1 LPFLVFILLALF
13 SSLIPVFSGVESEL
27 SEVTINSRLLRTL
40 FTLFLGAGIYFV
52 TSLIP
57 IKEEDLD
64 FTLKWLYVGL
74 TISLIWGS
82 LQLIYVLD
90 LIPNWFKI
98 MKNIQLHI
106 TLSRGDKGRLI
117 GLTQEPSWFADQLA
131 ALYLPWIY
139 SAVLGNRSVFKRITK
154 WMTVEMVLFAWIGVI
169 LVFTLSRSGYLT
181 AATVLG
187 VGLLF
192 FRRKQLKPNKRTQ
205 ANGAFWKLWRRI
217 LALPYFIKIIISAVL
232 MISVL
237 GTVVYFASRGN
248 SYISSMWEYWRKP
261 TGEFHFLGGKSLRDF
276 IRFIGFGPRFLYW
289 ETAYNIFKAYP
300 LFGVGLGNY
309 TIYFQDYLPYQQVGY
324 MPEVLRIL
332 VPDKSSIITAK
343 NYFARLLAETGL
355 FGISAYIS
363 FIIVIIGEGL
373 YLWLAKDQNR
383 KFWGGGILLGMI
395 AFFMNTFSYDSF
407 AIPNPWIVF
416 GLATAAFQ
424 IFRQTKSENKEISN

>member
-1 LPFLVFILLALF
+1 M
-13 SSLIPVFSGVESEL
+13 
-27 SEVTINSRLLRTL
+27 
-40 FTLFLGAGIYFV
+40 
-52 TSLIP
+52 P

-82 LQLIYVLD
+82 LQLIYILD
-90 LIPNWFKI
+90 LIPNWFSI
-98 MKNIQLHI
+98 MKSIQRHI
-106 TLSRGDKGRLI
+106 TISRGDAGRLI

-139 SAVLGNRSVFKRITK
+139 SAVLVNRSVFKRITK
-154 WMTVEMVLFAWIGVI
+154 WLTVEMILFGWIGVI

-181 AATVLG
+181 AAAVLG

-192 FRRKQLKPNKRTQ
+192 FRPKKPKSKESTQ
-205 ANGAFWKLWRRI
+205 ATGVFWRIWRRI
-217 LALPYFIKIIISAVL
+217 LALPGFIKILISAVL

-237 GTVVYFASRGN
+237 GVVGYFASRGN
-248 SYISSMWEYWRKP
+248 SYISSMWDYWRTP
-261 TGEFHFLGGKSLRDF
+261 SGDFQFLGGKSLSGY
-276 IRFIGFGPRFLYW
+276 IRYIGFGPRFLYW

-309 TIYFQDYLPYQQVGY
+309 TIYFQDFLPSQQIGY
-324 MPEVLRIL
+324 MPEILRIL
-332 VPDKSSIITAK
+332 VPDKPSIITAK

-355 FGISAYIS
+355 FGVTAYITYLIS
-363 FIIVIIGEGL
+363 ITGEGL
-373 YLWLAKDQNR
+373 YIWLSKDQNQ

-395 AFFMNTFSYDSF
+395 AFLMNTFSYDSF

-424 IFRQTKSENKEISN
+424 IFRQTESENKEISN